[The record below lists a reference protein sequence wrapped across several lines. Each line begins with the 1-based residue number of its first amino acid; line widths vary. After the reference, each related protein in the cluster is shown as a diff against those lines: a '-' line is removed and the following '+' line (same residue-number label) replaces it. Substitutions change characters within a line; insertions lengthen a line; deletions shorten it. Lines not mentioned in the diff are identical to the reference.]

1 MLISMLM
8 YRIIMFGVLI
18 ILMVGLT
25 SHNVQSKVI
34 TVNSNGGSESI
45 ICCVYGECPCSSLS
59 IALQHMM
66 SNTTINITSGEI
78 KLEGDI
84 KIGST

>member
-1 MLISMLM
+1 
-8 YRIIMFGVLI
+8 MFGVLI

-34 TVNSNGGSESI
+34 TVNTNGGSESI

-59 IALQHMM
+59 IALQDMQ

-84 KIGST
+84 KISSGNLKR